1 MSSGGT
7 IGTEDIPSSHLEAQA
22 TTSGTENGGN
32 VSAGDSSVSRRSF
45 AHSVASSGDAHSALS
60 HSFEWPEI
68 DGISA
73 GRAAALGALC
83 RIICSKTSKESI
95 SDSHLAQFYKVLYE
109 ALLEKDRLMLC
120 ALIFYGNGIF
130 RLALKGVEILLPQLH
145 PSIDEVQMRRSC
157 LHALSTVISWP
168 TTFGDVPIGG

>member
-1 MSSGGT
+1 LFYIS
-7 IGTEDIPSSHLEAQA
+7 
-22 TTSGTENGGN
+22 
-32 VSAGDSSVSRRSF
+32 

-130 RLALKGVEILLPQLH
+130 RLALKGVEILLPQFVRAIETVYTESVKIRLH